1 MSEGQ
6 KSLKI
11 AGAKRCRNPKEV
23 DTQGSKREKGRE
35 KKNTVATGKK
45 GRGCRERD
53 ERAQKRSDP
62 NGLLEGRKSLEKAK
76 AKTSPGRK
84 KRKESAGR
92 EKKRG
97 GKKFES
103 AYWPVSQ
110 EPGNQ
115 FRRDFGGVPEEEGWE
130 KEGKS

>member
-1 MSEGQ
+1 MGPQPFPKRTKQ
-6 KSLKI
+6 KRH
-11 AGAKRCRNPKEV
+11 GRPNEKES
-23 DTQGSKREKGRE
+23 SKREKERE
-35 KKNTVATGKK
+35 KKNTVATGRK

-130 KEGKS
+130 KQRKS